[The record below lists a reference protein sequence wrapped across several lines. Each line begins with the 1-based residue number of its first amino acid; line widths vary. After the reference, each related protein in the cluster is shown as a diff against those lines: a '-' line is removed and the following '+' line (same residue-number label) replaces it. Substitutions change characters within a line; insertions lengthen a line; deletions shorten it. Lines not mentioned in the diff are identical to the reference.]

1 LYYYYI
7 KMVKLVVQFDNVVE
21 GLEANKAYFAVTGE
35 GSNIIVYK
43 DDMTF
48 VTVDASKLTTTD
60 TSDTTSTD
68 AKSYKILWQETT
80 SGGKAKSK
88 RNRRNQKKQKKSRRN

>member
-1 LYYYYI
+1 
-7 KMVKLVVQFDNVVE
+7 MEKLVVQFDNVNS
-21 GLEANKAYFAVTGE
+21 GLEANKPYFAVT
-35 GSNIIVYK
+35 SKDNTIIVYK
-43 DDMTF
+43 DDMTP
-48 VTVDASKLTTTD
+48 VTVDPSKLTTNTSD

-68 AKSYKILWQETT
+68 VKSYKILWSESTT

>member
-1 LYYYYI
+1 
-7 KMVKLVVQFDNVVE
+7 MVKLVVQFDNNMDS

-35 GSNIIVYK
+35 GSNINVYK
-43 DDMTF
+43 DDMTS
-48 VTVDASKLTTTD
+48 VPVDVSQLKTTD
-60 TSDTTSTD
+60 TSDTTSTE
-68 AKSYKILWQETT
+68 AKTYKFLWQETT

>member
-1 LYYYYI
+1 
-7 KMVKLVVQFDNVVE
+7 MVKLVVQFDNNMDS

-35 GSNIIVYK
+35 GSNINVYK
-43 DDMTF
+43 DDMTS
-48 VTVDASKLTTTD
+48 VPVDVSQLKTTTD
-60 TSDTTSTD
+60 TSDTTSTE
-68 AKSYKILWQETT
+68 AKTYKFLWQETT

>member
-1 LYYYYI
+1 
-7 KMVKLVVQFDNVVE
+7 MAKLVVQFDNVVE
-21 GLEANKAYFAVTGE
+21 SLEANKAYFAVTVE
-35 GSNIIVYK
+35 NTTNIIVYK
-43 DDMTF
+43 DDMTS
-48 VTVDASKLTTTD
+48 VTVDASKLTTID

>member
-1 LYYYYI
+1 
-7 KMVKLVVQFDNVVE
+7 MVKLVVQFDNNMDS

-35 GSNIIVYK
+35 GSNINVYK
-43 DDMTF
+43 DDMTS
-48 VTVDASKLTTTD
+48 VPVDVSQLKTTD
-60 TSDTTSTD
+60 TSDTTSTE
-68 AKSYKILWQETT
+68 AKTYKILWQEST